1 MLREALFDADGQ
13 NKKIKFQD
21 RLEAASSS
29 RTTGESVHTSLP
41 AQTPPSVG
49 TEVTFTPSLYVGDS
63 SAPLVTSP
71 NSSTATFVTPSQSDI
86 NGDSSSVQSIKK
98 CAKCEEREKKRKA
111 LMKKHT
117 RLKKRHRKLLMQQV
131 GAALEESAEEYNSE
145 SDESDEANEI
155 RSIFPHDSC

>member
-21 RLEAASSS
+21 RLEASSS
-29 RTTGESVHTSLP
+29 STTTVESVHTSLP
-41 AQTPPSVG
+41 VQTPPSVG
-49 TEVTFTPSLYVGDS
+49 TEVTFTPSFYVGES

-71 NSSTATFVTPSQSDI
+71 NSSTATFVTPSQSEI

-117 RLKKRHRKLLMQQV
+117 RLKKRHSKLEAKYRKLLMQQV
-131 GAALEESAEEYNSE
+131 G
-145 SDESDEANEI
+145 
-155 RSIFPHDSC
+155 

>member
-29 RTTGESVHTSLP
+29 TTTGESLHTSLP
-41 AQTPPSVG
+41 AQTPPSVA
-49 TEVTFTPSLYVGDS
+49 TELTFTPSFYVGDS

-71 NSSTATFVTPSQSDI
+71 NPSTASFVTPSQSDI

-98 CAKCEEREKKRKA
+98 SAKCEEKRKE
-111 LMKKHT
+111 
-117 RLKKRHRKLLMQQV
+117 RQR
-131 GAALEESAEEYNSE
+131 
-145 SDESDEANEI
+145 
-155 RSIFPHDSC
+155 